1 MLLLLLQSIKNSNTL
16 RAILLPERDKWR
28 EGERERIL
36 VHVLKGTQF
45 FSLVLLPNC
54 NKCQSAPF
62 HSNLYDAIFFFTT
75 ILLLAPFLHFAQS
88 PPLLNPAPSPTHPL
102 IQITLLLYVTIALFF
117 SLSLSFYALNRR
129 RSCSLS
135 VCIQVSKSFFP
146 LFYGSFRLFL
156 WLFFPPH
163 FKKDHI
169 VCNMDDFLV
178 LITD

>member
-1 MLLLLLQSIKNSNTL
+1 MML
-16 RAILLPERDKWR
+16 
-28 EGERERIL
+28 
-36 VHVLKGTQF
+36 F
-45 FSLVLLPNC
+45 FSSLLYYYSPLFC
-54 NKCQSAPF
+54 TSHKV
-62 HSNLYDAIFFFTT
+62 H
-75 ILLLAPFLHFAQS
+75 

-163 FKKDHI
+163 FKKRSYCLQHGRFS
-169 VCNMDDFLV
+169 CSNNR
-178 LITD
+178 LIPFRKVKRITKEEIHYCYLIRDVTCLGNWNLNVFYLNNSSS